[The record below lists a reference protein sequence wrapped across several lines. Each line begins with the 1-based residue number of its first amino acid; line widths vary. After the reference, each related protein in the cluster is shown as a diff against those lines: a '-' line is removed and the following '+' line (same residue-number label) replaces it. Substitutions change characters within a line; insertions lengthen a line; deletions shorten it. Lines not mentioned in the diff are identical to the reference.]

1 MKCVWESLGLCSTSH
16 WLNIFFSLLNISVL
30 TQFLK
35 SCLLEVDTGSP
46 GFRVMLALGSQG
58 V

>member
-1 MKCVWESLGLCSTSH
+1 MCLGKPGSVFYFTL

-35 SCLLEVDTGSP
+35 SFLLEVDTGSP